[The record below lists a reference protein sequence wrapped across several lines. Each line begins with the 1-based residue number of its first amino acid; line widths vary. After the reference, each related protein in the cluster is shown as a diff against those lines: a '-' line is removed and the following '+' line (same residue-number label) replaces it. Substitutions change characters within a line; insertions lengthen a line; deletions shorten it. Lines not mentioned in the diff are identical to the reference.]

1 MKIDMTADE
10 FRVMQQG
17 NETLNNR
24 VIDFGTKLNATA
36 AALTKEQND
45 HYAVRQKLSQAEVDR
60 DSFKR
65 LNDQLTAQINDP
77 NSGWRKR
84 VTDLQTQIDQ
94 LTGKSAVP
102 IAALKNFLTV
112 AMGDPGNKKD
122 AIDALKSLTLQS
134 VKDATALWDEVRTSA
149 LALAQ
154 QRSK

>member
-17 NETLNNR
+17 NEQLNNR
-24 VIDFGTKLNATA
+24 VIDFGTKLNSTTQL
-36 AALTKEQND
+36 LTTEQNA
-45 HYAVRQKLSQAEVDR
+45 HYNTRQKLQQAEADR
-60 DSFKR
+60 DAFKR
-65 LNDQLTAQINDP
+65 SNDQLSKQIDDP
-77 NSGWRKR
+77 TSGWRAR
-84 VTDLQTQIDQ
+84 VSALQTQIDQ

-102 IAALKNFLTV
+102 IAALKNFLTI

-122 AIDALKSLTLQS
+122 AIDALKNLTLQS
-134 VKDATALWDEVRTSA
+134 VKDATSLWDEVRTSA